1 MPQEPTRP
9 LPASLVMSSE
19 SPNSSSSPSTSSS
32 SFSSFSSMKLSSKVS
47 SAVVAIKGVAG
58 SSKAEEWNDNMLQT
72 GDVVEELKIGSYATL
87 TAPFKGGKSGLQKEL
102 HKFYRRNDTLV
113 LVRVRRGRGVIA
125 ELQACITAD
134 EGAKK
139 QYTLRALS
147 DPNYVV
153 GFVDSTEE
161 ECKALQASRD
171 ARVESALSNAQL
183 KDGYVAYPW
192 ERKMQKFLM
201 VPRSGCF
208 FSLLIVPHNS
218 DRGLQQYN
226 DLEDTL
232 ARAYAWLTASQA
244 SGVPIVFMNIQTEP
258 LLTKISG
265 EKASSTVNAG
275 SLSDLSSIANTG
287 LYGFE
292 DYHGVDIG
300 VVRAVRLWYSP
311 AAGELPLL
319 LKVKEGDTRLGFA
332 ISRTEEGFFYVSSVM
347 DEEGTVTVASRAGLI
362 DLYKDAREAG
372 KFLVISRV
380 SNEKIVPWMVS
391 SAGAIRCYDS
401 ISLSQKLSLHRHA
414 LRPILIHFMVWDETL
429 ISPQTQVGHQVEAP
443 LPIPMSSEITVL
455 VPSTAETSTIP
466 NDTNSV
472 DMRVLSRDTAGE
484 FSFRNQPSMSQGNS
498 WV

>member
-1 MPQEPTRP
+1 MPQELSPP
-9 LPASLVMSSE
+9 LSALLTMSLERNKSSN
-19 SPNSSSSPSTSSS
+19 P
-32 SFSSFSSMKLSSKVS
+32 
-47 SAVVAIKGVAG
+47 VVAIKGVAG

-161 ECKALQASRD
+161 ECRTLQASRD

-192 ERKMQKFLM
+192 EKKMQKFLM
-201 VPRSGCF
+201 VPKSGCF
-208 FSLLIVPHNS
+208 FSILIVPHNS

-232 ARAYAWLTASQA
+232 ARAYTWLTASQA

-265 EKASSTVNAG
+265 EKASNTVNAG

-300 VVRAVRLWYSP
+300 VVRAVRLWYS
-311 AAGELPLL
+311 AASGELPVQ

-332 ISRTEEGFFYVSSVM
+332 ISRTDEGFFYVSSVM

-362 DLYKDAREAG
+362 DLYNDARDAG
-372 KFLVISRV
+372 KLLIISRI

-391 SAGAIRCYDS
+391 SAGAIRCFDS

-414 LRPILIHFMVWDETL
+414 VRPILIHFMLWDETL
-429 ISPQTQVGHQVEAP
+429 LSIPTSDDHQAEAP

-455 VPSTAETSTIP
+455 VPSAAEASAIP
-466 NDTNSV
+466 NESNSA
-472 DMRVLSRDTAGE
+472 DMRALSRDTAGE

-498 WV
+498 WL